1 MPPTPTPTLSP
12 DGRSVAY
19 VDAAGIV
26 TVTDPATRDVRALH
40 PLPPGSIH
48 ALQWAPDNTHL
59 LLITESTG
67 RERFTPHALRLTDG
81 TLLNLAPE
89 NTLQV
94 RGLWTSPTHP
104 HAMVTAVRRRGDDA
118 LHPWYLPLNP
128 TLTHTPAHQL
138 AHCPPGTRDWA
149 LDPQLTCRACLV
161 GLPDGTLRLLTTTN
175 GHDWQPLLDLPR
187 DDAPDT
193 RLLGIHPATGEVLL
207 LTAYQAD
214 AVRIA
219 AVHPGTGAHPR
230 TGSHPRT
237 LLAAPPPYDITTAWL
252 APDGTP
258 RAALHHAARRHHTCA
273 DPAYARDLARATA
286 RIPGDLE
293 LLGHDTADT
302 RWLLAAHDPARPP
315 RHHVYDREEGTAV
328 ALQPEPEEPPA
339 EGPRTTDLTLTL
351 TTSDGHPLTAYLT
364 LPPDAVAPP
373 PLILRIHGGPWARD
387 RWRHDPEATWLAA
400 AGMAVLRVN
409 YRGSSGYGR
418 AFRDLGDGEWGARMQ
433 QDLYDAVDAVAGR
446 GLCDPER
453 IAAYG
458 GSYGGYASLLAL
470 TDPRVRCAVAVNP
483 LVDLASSDWADGPY
497 WRRMRALWDK
507 QIGWSRL
514 PEGELR
520 RRSPL
525 HRVTDMGGPAL
536 VVRGAH
542 DPRVDAAGIEAFVR
556 ARRAAG
562 GEVEELILPDDGHAI
577 RSSAGQDALRQ
588 ALAAFL
594 TRHLGLP
601 RPATPAPPPGCS
613 VPWPPIPRPRTAS

>member
-1 MPPTPTPTLSP
+1 MTTPGPTLSP

-19 VDAAGIV
+19 VDAVGTV
-26 TVTDPATRDVRALH
+26 TVTTPATGDIRALL
-40 PLPPGSIH
+40 PLPPGSLH
-48 ALQWAPDNTHL
+48 ALQWAPDNAHL
-59 LLITESTG
+59 LLITETTG
-67 RERFTPHALRLTDG
+67 RERFTPHTLRLTDG
-81 TLLNLAPE
+81 TALPLAPE

-94 RGLWTSPTHP
+94 RGIWTSPTHP
-104 HAMVTAVRRRGDDA
+104 HAMATAVRRRGDHA
-118 LHPWYLPLNP
+118 LHPWYLPLDP
-128 TLTHTPAHQL
+128 AHASAPAHQL

-149 LDPQLTCRACLV
+149 IDAQLACRACLV
-161 GLPDGTLRLLTTTN
+161 GLPDGTLRLLTTTD
-175 GHDWQPLLDLPR
+175 GHNWQPLLDLPL

-214 AVRIA
+214 AVRTA
-219 AVHPGTGAHPR
+219 AVHPGTG
-230 TGSHPRT
+230 GHPRT

-252 APDGTP
+252 TPDGTP
-258 RAALHHAARRHHTCA
+258 RAALHHATRRHHTCA
-273 DPAYARDLARATA
+273 DPAYARDLARAAT

-315 RHHVYDREEGTAV
+315 HHHVYDREEGTAV
-328 ALQPEPEEPPA
+328 ALHPEPEHPDG
-339 EGPRTTDLTLTL
+339 EGPFTTDLTLTA
-351 TTSDGHPLTAYLT
+351 SDGHPLTAYLT
-364 LPPDAVAPP
+364 LPPAAVAPP

-387 RWRHDPEATWLAA
+387 RWRHDPEATRLAT

-433 QDLYDAVDAVAGR
+433 QDLYDAVDAVVER

-470 TDPRVRCAVAVNP
+470 TDPRFRCAVAVNP

-520 RRSPL
+520 QRSPL
-525 HRVTDMGGPAL
+525 HRVTDMHGPAL

-542 DPRVDAAGIEAFVR
+542 DPRVDAAGIDAFVR

-562 GEVEELILPDDGHAI
+562 GEVEELVLPDDGHAV
-577 RSSAGQDALRQ
+577 RSSAGQEALRR
-588 ALAAFL
+588 ALSAFL
-594 TRHLGLP
+594 TRELGLP
-601 RPATPAPPPGCS
+601 KSTAPAPPPGCS
-613 VPWPPIPRPRTAS
+613 APCPPIPRPRTAS